1 MTGLDNQPITAV
13 ERVAIIEESNELVAR
28 HLASR
33 RMSGFSSAQLPVDK
47 DELNAAIMGSGIAGF
62 DQSMS
67 KRSKRIVKNTYL
79 YADLVALIKYPSA
92 SEKQKRYAEF
102 MKLMKVAG
110 WFAFSEPYNRYQ
122 ATSQKLSMDNV
133 ALGIIHTAIGA
144 AVSKGAAA
152 VKVLS
157 SVADATMEALKNEPE
172 ALKLF
177 ENGAK
182 KADGGNFCMSSSMQ
196 GKDGDITLAI
206 AAVQYFAQSQ
216 PTKVLFVEW
225 STASV
230 EIYNGAATMHM
241 DEEDYLMVE
250 PMIEKALTEQRQ
262 WVLTYEFG
270 KSSGS

>member
-1 MTGLDNQPITAV
+1 
-13 ERVAIIEESNELVAR
+13 
-28 HLASR
+28 
-33 RMSGFSSAQLPVDK
+33 
-47 DELNAAIMGSGIAGF
+47 
-62 DQSMS
+62 
-67 KRSKRIVKNTYL
+67 
-79 YADLVALIKYPSA
+79 
-92 SEKQKRYAEF
+92 

-206 AAVQYFAQSQ
+206 AAVQYFAHLNPPKCCS
-216 PTKVLFVEW
+216 
-225 STASV
+225 
-230 EIYNGAATMHM
+230 
-241 DEEDYLMVE
+241 
-250 PMIEKALTEQRQ
+250 
-262 WVLTYEFG
+262 
-270 KSSGS
+270 